1 MKTIRELEPLSFYS
15 LADGDRIHYHLKID
29 DKQFISVPNFGTDEV
44 GIKAKILDSR
54 LAVVGEYGEE
64 YGWDL
69 DREVL
74 DVLSQPIK
82 KFTF

>member
-1 MKTIRELEPLSFYS
+1 
-15 LADGDRIHYHLKID
+15 
-29 DKQFISVPNFGTDEV
+29 
-44 GIKAKILDSR
+44 